1 MRAASDR
8 LRWVG
13 AAAILVVGAI
23 HVQQYA
29 DFIQDVPTIHQLFLL
44 TGLGAGGICVT
55 LALARRAPIFGALAA
70 LGGIAMSL
78 GALVSVAI
86 SLYAADGLFNY
97 RESSY
102 RLPIV
107 IAIVA
112 EVIAVAAL
120 AAYLASS
127 RRPEPA
133 VGATEH

>member
-23 HVQQYA
+23 HV
-29 DFIQDVPTIHQLFLL
+29 H
-44 TGLGAGGICVT
+44 
-55 LALARRAPIFGALAA
+55 
-70 LGGIAMSL
+70 
-78 GALVSVAI
+78 
-86 SLYAADGLFNY
+86 Y

-107 IAIVA
+107 IAIIA
-112 EVIAVAAL
+112 EVIAIAML

>member
-1 MRAASDR
+1 MRAASDS

-29 DFIQDVPTIHQLFLL
+29 DFIKDVPTIHQLFLL

-55 LALARRAPIFGALAA
+55 LALAARAPILGALGA

-78 GALVSVAI
+78 GALISVAI
-86 SLYAADGLFNY
+86 SLYAAGGLFNY

-112 EVIAVAAL
+112 EVIAIAAL
-120 AAYLASS
+120 TAHLASS